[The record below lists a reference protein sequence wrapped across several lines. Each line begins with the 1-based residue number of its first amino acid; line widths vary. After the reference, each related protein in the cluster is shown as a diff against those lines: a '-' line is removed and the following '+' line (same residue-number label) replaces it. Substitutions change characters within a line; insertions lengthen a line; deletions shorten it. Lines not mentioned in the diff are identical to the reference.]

1 MDADWTLPH
10 AHTVCCCV
18 CGDPI
23 PFADVVL
30 QKQQARKVCR
40 SLDCRRLLEQE
51 AHMPPAMFRNQLEFQ
66 RRRIQDFRTRE
77 AAKQAHRERIEQ
89 EEEGQNRAIAEAL
102 LAGEPDADRIALV
115 SLPCGLDQL
124 EPLADERRERFR
136 VHLLTCV
143 TDALA
148 CNNID
153 ELPRDQHYDAHDR
166 RLQTEQF
173 LAQQPRLEQLCDQLC
188 GHCRGGCCAAG
199 GDQAYLT
206 AISLRRV
213 LDANPGMTGDALVQ
227 RYLDCLPE
235 QSVAGS
241 CINQTATG
249 CALPRAL
256 RSDVCNGYFC
266 PELKALQAQWET
278 REPKRLLA
286 IQRANHNW
294 NRFEAEDPN
303 PVVAVAW
310 VDDDGV
316 TAVETM
322 PVPPDAAAAEP

>member
-1 MDADWTLPH
+1 MDANWTPP
-10 AHTVCCCV
+10 ATHTVCCSV
-18 CGDPI
+18 CGDPV

-40 SLDCRRLLEQE
+40 SVDCRRLLEQE
-51 AHMPPAMFRNQLEFQ
+51 AHLPPALFRSQLEFQ
-66 RRRIQDFRTRE
+66 RQRIQDLRARE
-77 AAKQAHRERIEQ
+77 AARQAHRERIER
-89 EEEGQNRAIAEAL
+89 EEEAENQAIAAAL

-115 SLPCGLDQL
+115 SLPRGLDRL
-124 EPLADERRERFR
+124 EPLTDERRERYR
-136 VHLLTCV
+136 THLLTCLA
-143 TDALA
+143 DALA
-148 CNNID
+148 CNDID

-166 RLQTEQF
+166 CLQTEQF
-173 LAQQPRLEQLCDQLC
+173 LAQRPRLAQLSDQLC

-199 GDQAYLT
+199 SDQAYLT

-227 RYLDCLPE
+227 GYLDCLPA

-249 CALPRAL
+249 CALSREL

-266 PELKALQAQWET
+266 PEVKLLQEQWET
-278 REPKRLLA
+278 RNPPKLLV
-286 IQRANHNW
+286 IQRAHHNW
-294 NRFEAEDPN
+294 NRFEADDPN
-303 PVVAVAW
+303 PVVTVAW

-316 TAVETM
+316 TAAETM
-322 PVPPDAAAAEP
+322 PVPPDAAAAES